1 MLVVLRLAWP
11 SQLRITVTSTPS
23 VTRLDAVAW
32 RKVWGEIRFLANDGA
47 NLVAAVTYCF
57 NLKRTPAALRGSVPV
72 DKNGF
77 IFPARPPFQESLQEF
92 NRLGPERTGP
102 LFSPFAEQSNV
113 EG

>member
-32 RKVWGEIRFLANDGA
+32 RKVWGEIRFLAHDGA

-57 NLKRTPAALRGSVPV
+57 NLKRTPAALRGSPYRLT
-72 DKNGF
+72 KNGF
-77 IFPARPPFQESLQEF
+77 IFPARPPFQESLGVQPS
-92 NRLGPERTGP
+92 RARADRSA
-102 LFSPFAEQSNV
+102 LFALC
-113 EG
+113 